1 VTVTAT
7 GPSVPLLLHAGAGS
21 TWQAMVVVVGVV
33 LAGVVLAAAIGR
45 ITISSRDD
53 LLLPVAGAAIAS
65 SLGAVAHELLS
76 DAIGWALPLAVVS
89 LVALLLAAFT
99 PLELRFPSPL
109 AMGAVAVTIVAIV
122 LLYEPLTVALHPPA
136 ELLPLADDSEVSIVA
151 PSDGAEVAA
160 GPVAVVVEVTG
171 GSIGPGGVPLAEL
184 PDDPEEAGALLV
196 ALVEVDEDGTLGDQT
211 SIDPD
216 TASSCTVAEPC
227 EQVGFDVEVPAGT
240 YRLIVEFVRGDG
252 LPLAPFVRDQ
262 VTFSAS

>member
-1 VTVTAT
+1 VTAA
-7 GPSVPLLLHAGAGS
+7 PLSVPLLLHAGAGS

-33 LAGVVLAAAIGR
+33 LAAVVLAAAVGR
-45 ITISSRDD
+45 ITIGSRDD

-76 DAIGWALPLAVVS
+76 DAIGWGLPLAVVS

-122 LLYEPLTVALHPPA
+122 LLHQPLTVALHPPA
-136 ELLPLADDSEVSIVA
+136 ELLPLADDSEVAIVA
-151 PSDGAEVAA
+151 PSDGDEVAS
-160 GPVAVVVEVTG
+160 GVVEVVVEVTG
-171 GSIGPGGVPLAEL
+171 GSIGPGGVPPDEL

-196 ALVEVDEDGTLGDQT
+196 SLVEVDEDGSLGGQT

-216 TASSCTVAEPC
+216 TAGSCSVDEPC
-227 EQVGFDVEVPAGT
+227 ERVGFDVEVPAGS